1 MDEKKTS
8 YRKYTDEFKLEAL
21 ELLKNSGKSAGQI
34 ERDLGITPG
43 LLVKWRDRY
52 QVISQGEKQAHLEAS
67 DFEAAKREIKRL
79 QRRLAE
85 VEEER
90 EILKKQSTS
99 SPGKAHEIQVYS

>member
-1 MDEKKTS
+1 MDEQKS
-8 YRKYTDEFKLEAL
+8 GYRTYTEEFKLEAL
-21 ELLKNSGKSAGQI
+21 ELLKNSGKTARHI

-52 QVISQGEKQAHLEAS
+52 QVISKGIDQPHLEPS

-85 VEEER
+85 VEEDR
-90 EILKKQSTS
+90 AILKKTISIFS
-99 SPGKAHEIQVYS
+99 RKSE

>member
-1 MDEKKTS
+1 MMDEKKPR
-8 YRKYTDEFKLEAL
+8 YRTYTEEFKLEAL
-21 ELLKNSGKSAGQI
+21 ELLKSSGKTARQI

-52 QVISQGEKQAHLEAS
+52 QVISKETEQAHLALS
-67 DFEAAKREIKRL
+67 DMEAAKREIKRL

-90 EILKKQSTS
+90 EILKKTINIFSRKS
-99 SPGKAHEIQVYS
+99 E

>member
-8 YRKYTDEFKLEAL
+8 YRKYAEEFKLEAL
-21 ELLKNSGKSAGQI
+21 ELLESTGKSAGQI

-52 QVISQGEKQAHLEAS
+52 QVISQGEHQTHLEAS
-67 DFEAAKREIKRL
+67 DFEAAKRDIKRL
-79 QRRLAE
+79 QRQLAE

-90 EILKKQSTS
+90 EILKKTINIFSRKS
-99 SPGKAHEIQVYS
+99 G